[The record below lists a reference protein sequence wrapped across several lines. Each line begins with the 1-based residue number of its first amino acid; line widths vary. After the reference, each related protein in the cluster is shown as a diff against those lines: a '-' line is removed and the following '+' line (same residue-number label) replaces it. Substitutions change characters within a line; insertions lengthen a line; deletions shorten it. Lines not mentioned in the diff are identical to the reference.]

1 MTSSLQNPIIEQK
14 CIWLEFAADKSRTVT
29 NNNKSF
35 KTEIYFNYQRKRVQI
50 VSFYLP

>member
-1 MTSSLQNPIIEQK
+1 MTISLQDPIIEQK

-35 KTEIYFNYQRKRVQI
+35 K
-50 VSFYLP
+50 SFKFISIIKEKEFKL